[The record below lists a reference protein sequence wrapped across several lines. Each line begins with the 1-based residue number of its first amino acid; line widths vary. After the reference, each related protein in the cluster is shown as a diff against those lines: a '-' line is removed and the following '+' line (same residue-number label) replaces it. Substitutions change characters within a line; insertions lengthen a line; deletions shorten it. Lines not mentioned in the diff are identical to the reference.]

1 MLKKV
6 FIAASAISLAAG
18 PLMAAELPI
27 RAVSGAAVKSS
38 TNGEVK
44 DFATPPETTQ
54 ASGGVGF
61 VDSIVKNKGGVIDQ
75 LAGKSGWSEDQLRTA
90 LNQTYQVAQFG
101 VANYLYSPEGV
112 GFLLASNR
120 TFQPYWRG
128 TSLIQ
133 GLRAAVINASAD
145 GQLSGAEILYS
156 LPVNFRLNYAALP
169 VCPSPLASGSGEQCT
184 SLLSY
189 IANMAG
195 YVANNQITDR
205 LVLTSEAHMFDPI
218 NTVPVPNAKARELCA
233 AINSEITD
241 CPAGATPASGAT
253 PAPAAIPAIPAP
265 GATPAQ

>member
-6 FIAASAISLAAG
+6 FIAASALSLAAG

-27 RAVSGAAVKSS
+27 RAVSGAAVRSS
-38 TNGEVK
+38 TNAEVK
-44 DFATPPETTQ
+44 EYVVPPEAAPADSSLINSAT
-54 ASGGVGF
+54 GW
-61 VDSIVKNKGGVIDQ
+61 VDTLVKNKGTVVYQ
-75 LAGKSGWSEDQLRTA
+75 LAAKSGWSDDQLRAA
-90 LNQTYQVAQFG
+90 LTQSYSVAQYG

-128 TSLIQ
+128 TNLIQ
-133 GLRAAVINASAD
+133 GLRAAVINASLD
-145 GQLSGAEILYS
+145 GQLSGAEILYN

-205 LVLTSEAHMFDPI
+205 LVLTSEAHVIDPI
-218 NTVPVPNAKARELCA
+218 NTTPVPNAKARELCA
-233 AINSEITD
+233 GINNQITD
-241 CPAGATPASGAT
+241 CPA
-253 PAPAAIPAIPAP
+253 AP
-265 GATPAQ
+265 PAQ